1 VDWVRPHQ
9 VAKQER
15 RLKEVVQAQYEQRLS
30 RYAALL
36 HGNEPPGLV
45 AKLAIYSALLEQQA
59 TWGEQLWRIE
69 PLLYPLIQSA
79 EIDLHL
85 ATARLLERPNRS
97 DRSLFRFLEFCREN
111 RTLITWLDGAPPADL
126 LQAESDQL
134 EAHRP
139 TIDAIMGRRDK
150 FFAHLDKK
158 YFNDASSVYEDF
170 PLPEAD
176 VLALVNT
183 IIGVISTHQQL
194 LSGQMNFH
202 VAEFYHIAVDNM
214 IRNLRSGRSVN
225 FPGQLD

>member
-1 VDWVRPHQ
+1 M
-9 VAKQER
+9 
-15 RLKEVVQAQYEQRLS
+15 KEVVQAQYEQRLS
-30 RYAALL
+30 RYAALI

-45 AKLAIYSALLEQQA
+45 AKLAIYSALLEQ
-59 TWGEQLWRIE
+59 ESILNERLWKIE
-69 PLLYPLIQSA
+69 PLLYPLIQSV

-111 RTLITWLDGAPPADL
+111 RTLITWLDGTPPPADL
-126 LQAESDQL
+126 LQAQIDQL

-150 FFAHLDKK
+150 HFAHLDKK
-158 YFNDASSVYEDF
+158 YFDGTASIHEDF
-170 PLPEAD
+170 RLSQSD
-176 VLALVNT
+176 VIALVNAV
-183 IIGVISTHQQL
+183 IGIVSAHQRR

-202 VAEFYHIAVDNM
+202 LAEFYRVAVDNM
-214 IRNLRSGRSVN
+214 VRNLTVGRSTN